1 VNQGIHAEQ
10 ERVVSVIVPAHN
22 EASSIGRLLKA
33 LTRGCTPGE
42 LDIVVVCNGCSD
54 ETATVASGFAPLVR
68 VVETTVASKR
78 IAQQLGDQAS
88 LVFPRAYVDADVVL
102 AREDLR
108 RLVEALAR
116 PGIMATAPRR
126 RLRTDRSG
134 VLVRA
139 YYRVWERLPHVREG
153 LFGRGVLVVSEAGY
167 ERVSSVPAVLSD
179 DLAMAEAFAASETR
193 VVLEAEVEIIAP
205 RNTRDLVRRRLRVTS
220 GNAQADQLGLRRP
233 SSRTSPQD
241 LTRLIRAEPRLISSV
256 LVFASITLVARL
268 RSRHQIRAGDF
279 TTWQRDESSRQ
290 GL

>member
-1 VNQGIHAEQ
+1 
-10 ERVVSVIVPAHN
+10 
-22 EASSIGRLLKA
+22 
-33 LTRGCTPGE
+33 
-42 LDIVVVCNGCSD
+42 
-54 ETATVASGFAPLVR
+54 
-68 VVETTVASKR
+68 
-78 IAQQLGDQAS
+78 
-88 LVFPRAYVDADVVL
+88 
-102 AREDLR
+102 
-108 RLVEALAR
+108 
-116 PGIMATAPRR
+116 
-126 RLRTDRSG
+126 
-134 VLVRA
+134 
-139 YYRVWERLPHVREG
+139 
-153 LFGRGVLVVSEAGY
+153 
-167 ERVSSVPAVLSD
+167 
-179 DLAMAEAFAASETR
+179 MAEAFTASETR